1 MFSFLLLG
9 QISVI
14 SFVNFSRFSWCG
26 MLCSLWWQMFAN
38 CSLNLQHKLL
48 ILVCDCLTRLLCGHG
63 SWVAHFR
70 GAGRAQT
77 FSADSD
83 QTTMS
88 WSKSSVDRTHFYVHH
103 SAINLRHGLFLFLW
117 SFHFAFCLH
126 TRTYKN
132 LLNDCLLHS
141 LPICS
146 GILCFSLVHH
156 LLPTSNSL
164 VGCWWF

>member
-1 MFSFLLLG
+1 MCFDNQKCLFTSIGFSIIKTRTKHQILLHWAAHTKTIRMNKQPCSPAETCKLDFMMFLLLG

-38 CSLNLQHKLL
+38 FSLNLQHKLL
-48 ILVCDCLTRLLCGHG
+48 ILVFDWLTRLLCGHG
-63 SWVAHFR
+63 NWVAHFR

-88 WSKSSVDRTHFYVHH
+88 WSKSSVGRTHFYVHH
-103 SAINLRHGLFLFLW
+103 
-117 SFHFAFCLH
+117 
-126 TRTYKN
+126 
-132 LLNDCLLHS
+132 
-141 LPICS
+141 
-146 GILCFSLVHH
+146 
-156 LLPTSNSL
+156 
-164 VGCWWF
+164 